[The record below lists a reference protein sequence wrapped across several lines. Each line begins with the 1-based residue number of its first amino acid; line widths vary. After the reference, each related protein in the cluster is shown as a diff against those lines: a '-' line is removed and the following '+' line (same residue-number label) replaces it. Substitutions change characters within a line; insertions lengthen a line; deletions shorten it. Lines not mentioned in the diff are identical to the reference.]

1 MRQAICFGLLAAA
14 FCTMLSVACSDR
26 MARAAAVKPDESA
39 QAEPTEQ
46 AAKQAPFD
54 EAFQISV
61 QFDGGVQEISLRD
74 YLTGVLCA
82 EMPASFEQE
91 ALRAQAVAARTFA
104 LKQQQAGKHGEA
116 AVCTNSACCQ
126 GYLTEA
132 EYLSRVGADG
142 EAYYARLRAAVDDTA
157 GLVVTYADSLID
169 ATFFSCSGGRT
180 ESAMAVWGGDVP
192 YLQAVESPGEETALQ
207 YSDVTEIPT
216 EDFAATLRALRPEL
230 VLPEEKTAWL
240 GAQSETDG
248 GGVAEL
254 QIGNCVFTGKELRSA
269 FSLRSTRFTVSVSDE
284 TVRFTTQGYGHRV
297 GLSQYGANARAQEGA
312 GFAEILQYYYV
323 GTEIKRLS
331 LNESGQPYMTEA

>member
-14 FCTMLSVACSDR
+14 CCVMLSVAFSDR
-26 MARAAAVKPDESA
+26 MASTAAGIPAESTQEGETEPAAFDAV
-39 QAEPTEQ
+39 
-46 AAKQAPFD
+46 
-54 EAFQISV
+54 FQISV
-61 QFDGGVQEISLRD
+61 QFDDGVREIPLRD

-82 EMPASFEQE
+82 EMPASFAQE

-126 GYLTEA
+126 GHLTET

-142 EAYYARLRAAVDDTA
+142 AAYYARLRAAVDDTA

-192 YLQAVESPGEETALQ
+192 YLQAVESPGEEDALQ
-207 YSDVTEIPT
+207 YSDVTEIT
-216 EDFAATLRALRPEL
+216 AEEFIATLRALRPEL
-230 VLPEEKTAWL
+230 VLPEERADWIGT
-240 GAQSETDG
+240 QSETDG

-269 FSLRSTRFTVSVSDE
+269 FSLRSTRFTVTVSGE
-284 TVRFTTQGYGHRV
+284 TVRFATQGYGHRV

-331 LNESGQPYMTEA
+331 LNESGQPYITDA